1 MEVNNFNKRYSDATW
16 LKPCDVIIVGLGAVG
31 HGTGLSLLA
40 NGYHLTVYDYDTV
53 SEENVIPQGYSKLQ
67 LNYPK
72 TVAFNDNANVFIN
85 AQAIAYNKLYDG
97 MSAEVMISAVDNME
111 GRRQIFE
118 SFMDDEDAK
127 LFIDARMIP
136 CQFTVFCLDKNSENF
151 EENAKKYEATL
162 FTDSEVIYENCS
174 FKSSRHTNLSIQ
186 GYISALVCN
195 YVSNKDVRVLEIPFQ
210 HEFNSNFF
218 TLCQYHF

>member
-1 MEVNNFNKRYSDATW
+1 MEVTNFNKRYSDATW

-53 SEENVIPQGYSKLQ
+53 SEENVIPQGYSRLQ
-67 LNYPK
+67 VNYPK

-85 AQAIAYNKLYDG
+85 TQAIAYNKLYDG

-111 GRRQIFE
+111 GRKQIFE
-118 SFMDDEDAK
+118 SFMNDEDAK

-136 CQFTVFCLDKNSENF
+136 CQFTVFCLDKDSENF
-151 EENAKKYEATL
+151 EENAKTYEATL